1 MHHFFVSPQSVGED
15 RAVIT
20 GPDVNH
26 IKNALRMRQ
35 GEVIRVSD
43 GCGTDYVCRIEQ
55 IDSSQVETVILERQD
70 SGELPVRVY
79 LFQGLPKSDKMELII
94 QKTVELGVYSIIPTA
109 TKYAVVKLT
118 EKKKI

>member
-15 RAVIT
+15 RVVIT

-79 LFQGLPKSDKMELII
+79 LFQGLPNPIKWN
-94 QKTVELGVYSIIPTA
+94 
-109 TKYAVVKLT
+109 
-118 EKKKI
+118 